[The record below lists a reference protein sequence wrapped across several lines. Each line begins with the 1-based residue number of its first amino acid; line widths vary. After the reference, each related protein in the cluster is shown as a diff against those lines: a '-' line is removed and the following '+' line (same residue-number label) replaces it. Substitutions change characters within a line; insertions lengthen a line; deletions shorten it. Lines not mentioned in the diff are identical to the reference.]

1 MHKLSLVLPSEHIPI
16 EYPVLLTKTI
26 YMHDDLRCS
35 FHSLKSWQ
43 TLSTFIWWCPWWWW
57 FLASSSWMKRM
68 HTHMHAYYT
77 YIQLFLGSLLQISHM
92 IDEVQLFYMHFS
104 GTQSWQ
110 EFYGNYL
117 KISISK
123 LSPRRCSFRNVCFMC
138 LHTHTCMY
146 IHHTYTF
153 ICIFPNVCEV
163 ICGTA
168 NSCFKCRAAASG
180 LLELNLLQLRER
192 SQKQQAARRPTNS
205 RPTRVTP
212 SLYNT

>member
-1 MHKLSLVLPSEHIPI
+1 MHILSLLLPSEHIPI

-43 TLSTFIWWCPWWWW
+43 TFSTFIWWCPWWWW

-68 HTHMHAYYT
+68 HTHTHTNMHSYYT
-77 YIQLFLGSLLQISHM
+77 YMQLFLGSLLQISHM

-110 EFYGNYL
+110 EFNGNYL

-123 LSPRRCSFRNVCFMC
+123 LSPRWCSFRNVCFIHRHR
-138 LHTHTCMY
+138 HTHTCMY
-146 IHHTYTF
+146 IYTSYIHITTYVYF
-153 ICIFPNVCEV
+153 LMYAKSSAAWR
-163 ICGTA
+163 TA
-168 NSCFKCRAAASG
+168 VSNA
-180 LLELNLLQLRER
+180 E
-192 SQKQQAARRPTNS
+192 QQPLGS
-205 RPTRVTP
+205 
-212 SLYNT
+212 

>member
-1 MHKLSLVLPSEHIPI
+1 MLFSFIKKLTDAFYFYLMMSLMMMIFGKFKLNETHAH
-16 EYPVLLTKTI
+16 THT
-26 YMHDDLRCS
+26 
-35 FHSLKSWQ
+35 
-43 TLSTFIWWCPWWWW
+43 
-57 FLASSSWMKRM
+57 
-68 HTHMHAYYT
+68 HTHMHSYYT
-77 YIQLFLGSLLQISHM
+77 YMQLFLGSLLQISHM

-110 EFYGNYL
+110 EFNGNYL

-123 LSPRRCSFRNVCFMC
+123 LSPRRCSFRNVCFIHRHRHM
-138 LHTHTCMY
+138 HTCMY
-146 IHHTYTF
+146 VHHTYTF

-205 RPTRVTP
+205 RPTRATHVTP
-212 SLYNT
+212 SLSNT